1 MGSGFATIYPLIAER
16 IGREFT
22 FFQPGFFNGIFS
34 IALTGGMLAPW
45 TLGLLADQWGIGM
58 VMALPLAGT
67 CMVFALVLLIWLEAK
82 IRLG

>member
-1 MGSGFATIYPLIAER
+1 VGSGFAAIYPLIAER
-16 IGREFT
+16 IGREFPY
-22 FFQPGFFNGIFS
+22 FHPGFFNGIFS

-45 TLGLLADQWGIGM
+45 TLGHLADAWGVGV

-67 CMVFALVLLIWLEAK
+67 IMVFALVLLVWLEAK